1 MGHVSLFQFQAP
13 LHGCSLVRVGR
24 RQFCFTLTISWTMPS
39 TWEVTVT
46 NTGVGGCSSVGCYE
60 RAGVSNQEH
69 CHAQPQSLPS
79 PFLPGERLPS
89 SSWLLTAGDTRLE
102 NRKLWYPA
110 LLYYSKP
117 CASFPR
123 RLLYSSVPRFTHP
136 YTQRARNQFQDFKGK
151 HPLVSC
157 LLNVHVSEQLVQLMF
172 HLRVCSWKQVLD

>member
-117 CASFPR
+117 CASFQGGFCI
-123 RLLYSSVPRFTHP
+123 RLFLALLIPTHKEQETNSKISRGSILWFHACWMSMFLSSWF
-136 YTQRARNQFQDFKGK
+136 N
-151 HPLVSC
+151 
-157 LLNVHVSEQLVQLMF
+157 
-172 HLRVCSWKQVLD
+172 